1 MTEAL
6 YLKDSY
12 LKEWKAIVQEVDNDT
27 FIVLDKTAFYPNGGG
42 QPYDEGL
49 ITKEDGTVFKV
60 VYCGKFNG
68 HISHEV
74 NESGLKPGD
83 EVSCRLD
90 WDRRYRLMQMHTA
103 IHILSEVIHRDT
115 NAMITGGQLGEEK
128 SRMDFALEEY
138 DKDKIISYI
147 DFANKKIQA
156 NLPITIEFLPRE
168 EAEKIPIMTKLAKGL
183 SKEIKEIR
191 IVNIGDFD
199 IQADGGTH
207 VKNTGEI
214 GTIKLLKIDN
224 RGRNNRRIYFTLE

>member
-12 LKEWKAIVQEVDNDT
+12 LKEWNAIVQEVDNDT

-49 ITKEDGTVFKV
+49 ITKEDGTIFKV
-60 VYCGKFNG
+60 RYCGKFNG
-68 HISHEV
+68 YISHEV
-74 NESGLKPGD
+74 NEPGLKPGD
-83 EVSCRLD
+83 EVFCRLD
-90 WDRRYRLMQMHTA
+90 WNRRYRLMKMHTA

-138 DKDKIISYI
+138 DRDKIMSYI

-207 VKNTGEI
+207 VKNTNEI